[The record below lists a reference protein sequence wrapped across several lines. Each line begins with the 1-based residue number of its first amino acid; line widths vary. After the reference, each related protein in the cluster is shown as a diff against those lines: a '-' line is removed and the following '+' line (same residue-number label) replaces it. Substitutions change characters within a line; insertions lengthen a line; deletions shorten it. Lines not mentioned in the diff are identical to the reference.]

1 MTKLQR
7 TIVYGL
13 LIILIASIIS
23 LIIVRYL
30 SDFSEEKTQILWIVW
45 LSTLIPTTASGFIS
59 AFLYRYLCE
68 FKKRWAHILWFTVNL
83 ILIIIFGTFM
93 AFVVLNSMLN

>member
-7 TIVYGL
+7 TILYGL

-23 LIIVRYL
+23 LIIVRYFSNF
-30 SDFSEEKTQILWIVW
+30 SDGDTQILWIVW
-45 LSTLIPTTASGFIS
+45 LSTLVPTTASGFIS

-68 FKKRWAHILWFTVNL
+68 FNKRWVHILWFIVNL